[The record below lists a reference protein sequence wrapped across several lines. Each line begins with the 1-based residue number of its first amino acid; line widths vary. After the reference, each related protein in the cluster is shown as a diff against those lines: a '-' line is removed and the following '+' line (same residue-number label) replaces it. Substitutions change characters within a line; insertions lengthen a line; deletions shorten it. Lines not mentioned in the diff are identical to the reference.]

1 MSEGNIGDMI
11 VLTLDSNI
19 YIHNHEDYIWLPH
32 FNSGHY
38 YH

>member
-19 YIHNHEDYIWLPH
+19 YIHNHEDYI
-32 FNSGHY
+32 
-38 YH
+38 